1 MQIEEN
7 NAALRNLSALVDFS
21 NLVNSSLNLNF
32 SLNNLILTCF
42 TKFHTTKGIIALID
56 DERNLVIESQKG
68 FRKEIVENFPIG
80 NYEKLMASD
89 ELNKFIKDNKLGVC
103 EKIISSNGPQ
113 GIILLGEKLSR
124 EEYTDADKDFLK
136 TMLNIGATAIE
147 NSVVFEK
154 LRIAN
159 RNLDSKVNQLSSLFD
174 LSKEFSGILEIG
186 MVSKMLVYSILGQ
199 LLVSKYTV
207 LTCEGN
213 VTKILDSKF
222 PPDDILKLLDSINY
236 EEIISPIVEE
246 QVEERYNELSVMGVK
261 AIVPMMI
268 KGKVKGLIL
277 LGERRNQLNYSKSD
291 IEYISSVGGLAI
303 ISIENSLLF
312 KQAIEKQKLEKDLEI
327 ARKIQKNLLPKT
339 IPKLKNFEI
348 AAYNQ
353 SARQVGGDY
362 YDLVRLDEDRT
373 LFAVGDVSGK
383 GVQAALLMAN
393 VQAFLKSICKQ
404 DIELGSAS
412 DLINDLVSEN
422 TSGGSFI
429 TFFWAILNDKTKT
442 MTSVN
447 MGHNPPLLVRDG
459 KIIKLKKGGMIL
471 GVMET
476 IVPYISETTSLKQGD
491 ILIIFTDGVTEAM
504 NIAEEEYTDERLEEL
519 AFTFEGLTAQQI
531 LDKINADVKSY
542 TKGAEQSDDIT
553 LMIIKV
559 L

>member
-1 MQIEEN
+1 MQFEDN

-42 TKFHTTKGIIALID
+42 TKFHTTKGLIALID
-56 DERNLVIESQKG
+56 DERNLVIESNKG
-68 FRKEIVENFPIG
+68 FKKEVIESFPVG
-80 NYEKLMASD
+80 NYEKLISNN
-89 ELNKFIKDNKLGVC
+89 ELDKFIKSNKLGIY

-113 GIILLGEKLSR
+113 GIILLGEKLSK
-124 EEYTDADKDFLK
+124 EAYSDADKDFLK

-159 RNLDSKVNQLSSLFD
+159 RSLDSKVNQLSSLFD
-174 LSKEFSGILEIG
+174 LSKEFSGILEIE

-207 LTCEGN
+207 LTCEEN
-213 VTKILDSKF
+213 KINILDSKF
-222 PPDDILKLLDSINY
+222 PIDDIGKMFNDINIK
-236 EEIISPIVEE
+236 EIVAPVVESE
-246 QVEERYNELSVMGVK
+246 VEERFNALSVLGVQ
-261 AIVPMMI
+261 AIIPMNI

-277 LGERRNQLNYSKSD
+277 LGERRNNLNYVKSD

-303 ISIENSLLF
+303 ISIENSRLF
-312 KQAIEKQKLEKDLEI
+312 KDAIEKQKLEKDLEI
-327 ARKIQKNLLPKT
+327 ARKIQKNLLPKSV
-339 IPKLKNFEI
+339 PKLKSFEI

-362 YDLVRLDEDRT
+362 YDIVKLDEDRT

-404 DIELGSAS
+404 DIELRAAS

-422 TSGGSFI
+422 TTGGSFI
-429 TFFWAILNDKTKT
+429 TFFWAILNDATKT
-442 MTSVN
+442 MHSVN
-447 MGHNPPLLVRDG
+447 MGHNPPLLVRNG
-459 KIIKLKKGGMIL
+459 EIIKLKKGGMIL

-476 IVPYISETTSLKQGD
+476 IIPYVSETTQLEAGD
-491 ILIIFTDGVTEAM
+491 VLITFTDGVTEAM
-504 NIAEEEYTDERLEEL
+504 NLAEEEYTDERFEEL
-519 AFTFEGLTAQQI
+519 VLTFEGLSAQEI

-542 TKGAEQSDDIT
+542 IQGAEQSDDIT